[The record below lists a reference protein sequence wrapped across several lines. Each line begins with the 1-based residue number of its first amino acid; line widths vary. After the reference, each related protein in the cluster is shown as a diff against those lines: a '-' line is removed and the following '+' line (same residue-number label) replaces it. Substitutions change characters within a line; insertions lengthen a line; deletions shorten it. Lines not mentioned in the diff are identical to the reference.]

1 MDEIKRLRHEI
12 NLLQQELTRQNSEL
26 AGMNADYEGLLK
38 HVKKNE
44 ELLIQ
49 KNKELEELAKK
60 IHNEISERNQGN
72 SNEAAE
78 YLRNAEKILRDIDKK
93 PHEKFLPKR
102 FSIFQNSLKDGR
114 QLFRAGLFEAASAV
128 AVSTRSGLERLGY
141 NIDDKVEEWE
151 KIFSEFS
158 QKLENLREKINHEIS
173 EWGNLINNH
182 IRAEIIIAV
191 NYWSKGEFI
200 KIIDISKKYREIVKA
215 LSQIGKEEYIK
226 SLESP
231 SIEDIKKFIVEIEEA
246 DKKISDFSELY
257 KKRYSTSCERSEWGE
272 NIIDFMTTEINFVY
286 VDELTGYKTASDET
300 LTSKDYAEYMKQ
312 NFNGKN
318 INQDFREWLR
328 IVFANSSNDNIYVY
342 IIPVETDKTVDNHVI
357 LYIDY
362 NGAENE
368 IYSRDVYNHVC
379 EALNLDSETVD
390 YTRDIN
396 DLKVNSNKSYRE
408 TGIDIEKMKSKKER

>member
-1 MDEIKRLRHEI
+1 MDEIKRLKHEI

-114 QLFRAGLFEAASAV
+114 QLFRAGLFEAALAV
-128 AVSTRSGLERLGY
+128 AISARSGLERLGY

-151 KIFSEFS
+151 KIFAEFS
-158 QKLENLREKINHEIS
+158 LKLENLRERINHEIS

-182 IRAEIIIAV
+182 IRAEIIIIV
-191 NYWSKGEFI
+191 NYWSKGEFS
-200 KIIDISKKYREIVKA
+200 KIIELSKKYKEILKA

-226 SLESP
+226 SPESP
-231 SIEDIKKFIVEIEEA
+231 FIEELKKFIEEIDEA
-246 DKKISDFSELY
+246 DKKLSDFSELY
-257 KKRYSTSCERSEWGE
+257 KKRYSSACERSDWGE
-272 NIIDFMTTEINFVY
+272 LILNF
-286 VDELTGYKTASDET
+286 L
-300 LTSKDYAEYMKQ
+300 
-312 NFNGKN
+312 KN
-318 INQDFREWLR
+318 LQD
-328 IVFANSSNDNIYVY
+328 I
-342 IIPVETDKTVDNHVI
+342 K
-357 LYIDY
+357 
-362 NGAENE
+362 
-368 IYSRDVYNHVC
+368 
-379 EALNLDSETVD
+379 
-390 YTRDIN
+390 
-396 DLKVNSNKSYRE
+396 
-408 TGIDIEKMKSKKER
+408 